1 MQPKINSNLLPA
13 RLREWLACSIS
24 NRFTFAALSL
34 TMVVALVIGISSYG
48 VVTLLVSRSVKA
60 ELSGQASLTLQKLQA
75 DLNALASD
83 LASMAGNSFIANGLV
98 DSLGRDTYLIPF
110 LHEHQGSLSLKT
122 IIVLCDFKGRPIAS
136 NGTQFVGLQSAL
148 TGIEG
153 VLATGKPSSQLL
165 IEAGRTYLVLAHPVI
180 FPPTGQPEGVLLE
193 AVDLMEL
200 FKSATGHLGD
210 DYLAHLV
217 TQGADVAHRHGNN
230 TESGSISV
238 SHSLALDAPLNSL
251 NLGFRVGLSKDA
263 AETPLKWVALLYL
276 LFGVLILVLVFRFSQ
291 RTSQRLT
298 LPLSSLSCTATSI
311 AASGSLEVWA
321 EVAGRDEVGTLA
333 AAFNEMLRKLRA
345 SHEELE
351 SQVANR
357 TRELKE
363 AHDLLESRVELR
375 TAQLMDANLRLEREI
390 ESKMQLELQLRQ
402 SQKMEAVG
410 TLAGGIAH
418 DFNNILT
425 VIGSYAVITNMQMTD
440 EDPLKGNLDQIVIAT
455 ERAANLTRSLLAF
468 SRKQVMNPMDC
479 DLNGII
485 DQVEKFLLRVI
496 GEDVELSTTLST
508 VPLPVHLDSGQM
520 EQVLMNL
527 VANARDAMPKGGFL
541 SIETSLQGVD
551 QEFID
556 ASGLGLAPGPYA
568 VVTIT
573 DSGTGMDQETLSK
586 IFEPFYTTKEVG
598 KGTGLGLSMVYG
610 IIKQNNGHIHVSSEP
625 GGGTSFKIWLPSLA
639 KAGRIQSAADVP
651 DKSHQKGT
659 ETLLVAEDDADI
671 RAVMELL
678 LVDAGYRVI
687 LAVDGQDAVEKFKEN
702 REEIRLVLL
711 DMIMPRKS
719 GKEAY
724 DEIRRLEP
732 NVRFLFSS
740 GYVADYIKTRGELAE
755 GAELIFKPVHPTDL
769 LRKVRE
775 LLDR

>member
-1 MQPKINSNLLPA
+1 MQLKIKSDSLPA
-13 RLREWLACSIS
+13 SLREWLASSIS

-60 ELSGQASLTLQKLQA
+60 ELNSQATLTLQKLQA
-75 DLNALASD
+75 DLNGLAND

-110 LHEHQGSLSLKT
+110 LHEHQGSVSLKT
-122 IIVLCDFKGRPIAS
+122 VIVLCDYKGRPIAS
-136 NGTQFVGLQSAL
+136 NGSEFVALQSAMP
-148 TGIEG
+148 GIKD
-153 VLATGKPSSQLL
+153 VLATGKPSSQILKQ
-165 IEAGRTYLVLAHPVI
+165 AGRTYLVLAHPVI

-193 AVDLMEL
+193 AVDLLEL
-200 FKSATGHLGD
+200 FKLGTRHLGD
-210 DYLAHLV
+210 DYLADLLAR
-217 TQGADVAHRHGNN
+217 GANVAPQDGNS
-230 TESGSISV
+230 TKRGSISV
-238 SHSLALDAPLNSL
+238 SHRLALDDPLSSL
-251 NLGFRVGLSKDA
+251 NLGFRVSLAKGA

-276 LFGVLILVLVFRFSQ
+276 LFGLLILVLVFRFSQ
-291 RTSQRLT
+291 RTSRRLT
-298 LPLSSLSCTATSI
+298 LPLSSLSSTATSI

-345 SHEELE
+345 SQEELE

-390 ESKMQLELQLRQ
+390 ESNMQLEQQLRQ
-402 SQKMEAVG
+402 SQKMEAIG

-425 VIGSYAVITNMQMTD
+425 VIGSYAVITNMQMSD
-440 EDPLKGNLDQIVIAT
+440 EDPLKGNLDQIVVAT

-496 GEDVELSTTLST
+496 GEDVELSTTLCT

-527 VANARDAMPKGGFL
+527 VANARDAMPKGGL
-541 SIETSLQGVD
+541 LNIETFLREVD

-568 VVTIT
+568 VLTIT
-573 DSGTGMDQETLSK
+573 DSGTGMDQETLAK

-639 KAGRIQSAADVP
+639 KTGRLHSVADVP
-651 DKSHQKGT
+651 DKP
-659 ETLLVAEDDADI
+659 L
-671 RAVMELL
+671 R
-678 LVDAGYRVI
+678 RVPKQYWW
-687 LAVDGQDAVEKFKEN
+687 AKTT
-702 REEIRLVLL
+702 RT
-711 DMIMPRKS
+711 
-719 GKEAY
+719 
-724 DEIRRLEP
+724 
-732 NVRFLFSS
+732 
-740 GYVADYIKTRGELAE
+740 YVPLWS
-755 GAELIFKPVHPTDL
+755 
-769 LRKVRE
+769 
-775 LLDR
+775 